1 SAALPRTQIAT
12 LGIVDDAGRRIASRS
27 RHAGSTTGSAAAAVD
42 HLVQRQI
49 EQVVLPVLAGH
60 QHLAGIAEDLLHGVQ
75 IQALASHL
83 GRLAVFAYQL
93 GEAVGLT
100 LGARYHL
107 VAVTVGVLDQALGP
121 AASL

>member
-1 SAALPRTQIAT
+1 
-12 LGIVDDAGRRIASRS
+12 
-27 RHAGSTTGSAAAAVD
+27 
-42 HLVQRQI
+42 
-49 EQVVLPVLAGH
+49 

-107 VAVTVGVLDQALGP
+107 IAVTVGVLDQALGL
-121 AASL
+121 AASLRHHAIGVGLGLVLLALFVLTGADHVVESILDLGRSGGALDVDLG